1 MKRFFIFLGM
11 AGMVLASHAQNHNH
25 QMQNAFDQFR
35 KQIQDDFEDFRSEIN
50 RDFIEFLRNP
60 WKEFE
65 SEEPVPQPKE
75 DPVPPVVMPEED
87 KDKPV
92 EDNPVVIEDVVKPV
106 PVTPQPQPI
115 KPIEEV
121 PVVEEK
127 TVAFTFFGTE
137 GKVRYDGSKTFQLN
151 GLEGNAVADAFSVL
165 ATEAYDNV
173 ICDCLA
179 LRKKFHLC
187 DWTYLLM
194 LKAMS
199 EKLYGPG
206 TNEATLLMAY
216 VYMQSGYRMRLAHDG
231 QKLYMLY
238 ASRHIIYGQTSYGLN
253 GEMYYGLETLPAR
266 LYISEAAFPKEQSLS
281 LLITDRQQFAIAAS
295 AERTF
300 QSSRYPD
307 FKVTTSVNK
316 NLMDFYNSYPTSYY
330 NDDFMTRWAMYANT
344 PMEGG
349 LKASLS
355 KQFGKLLAGMGQLA
369 AVERLLNLIQ
379 TGFVYEYDDKVWG
392 NDRAFFPE
400 ETLFY
405 PYCDCEDR
413 SILMTRLVR
422 DLLGLKCI
430 LIYYPGHL
438 ACAVNFTED
447 VKGDY
452 IMVGGKKFVVTD
464 PTYIGASVG
473 RTMPD
478 MDNAKAKVI
487 LLE

>member
-1 MKRFFIFLGM
+1 MKRFFFFLGM
-11 AGMVLASHAQNHNH
+11 AGMVLAGHAQNNN
-25 QMQNAFDQFR
+25 QLQNAFNQFR
-35 KQIQDDFEDFRSEIN
+35 QQIKDDFEDFRSEIN
-50 RDFIEFLRNP
+50 KEFIEFLRNP
-60 WKEFE
+60 WKDFE
-65 SEEPVPQPKE
+65 SEDPVPQPKE
-75 DPVPPVVMPEED
+75 DPVPPVVIPEED

-115 KPIEEV
+115 EPIEEV

-127 TVAFTFFGTE
+127 TVTFTFFGTQ
-137 GKVRYDGSKTFQLN
+137 GKVRYDSSKAFQLKGIN
-151 GLEGNAVADAFSVL
+151 ENSVADAL
-165 ATEAYDNV
+165 AILSTESYDNL

-179 LRKKFHLC
+179 LRKKHSLC
-187 DWTYLLM
+187 DWAYLQM
-194 LKAMS
+194 LKAIG
-199 EKLYGPG
+199 EKLYGNG

-216 VYMQSGYRMRLAHDG
+216 VYLQSGYRMRLAHDG

-238 ASRHIIYGQTSYGLN
+238 ASRHIIYGQASYGLG
-253 GEMYYGLETLPAR
+253 GEMYYGVEELPDR
-266 LYISEAAFPKEQSLS
+266 LSISEAAYPKEQSLS
-281 LLITDRQQFAIAAS
+281 LFIAQRQVFANATSTA
-295 AERTF
+295 RTI
-300 QSSRYPD
+300 QSSRYLD
-307 FKVTTSVNK
+307 VKVTTNVNK
-316 NLMDFYNSYPTSYY
+316 NLMDFYNTYPTSYC

-344 PMEGG
+344 PMQSEV
-349 LKASLS
+349 KASLGI
-355 KQFGKLLAGMGQLA
+355 QFGKLLEGKGQLA

-392 NDRAFFPE
+392 HDRAFFPE
-400 ETLFY
+400 ETLYY

-452 IMVGGKKFVVTD
+452 IMVDGKKFVVTD
-464 PTYIGASVG
+464 PTYIGAPVG